1 MLYAM
6 VSSRRGAAAIRN
18 ITRKHTTT
26 MIGAIHGLLKKH
38 LAPET
43 AVQADNGQAL
53 QLATAA
59 LLMEVAGA
67 DDHIGDD
74 ERRVIRRIVTDA
86 FGLSDEQTATIL
98 REAEKRANDL
108 TCLYPFTKLLNRECS
123 LKERIEIVRQLWE
136 VAFVDGRVDAHEEHL
151 VRRVAD
157 LLYVPHSYFI
167 RGKLHHAAGTE

>member
-1 MLYAM
+1 
-6 VSSRRGAAAIRN
+6 
-18 ITRKHTTT
+18 